1 MRNAIEIGNDFIVT
15 TDNSGGIGEK
25 QGDIVA
31 VPDRLTAYFAARV
44 ALLEQ
49 WSANAEPVTV
59 LIHNFSGSSSWEN
72 YVQGVKDLFQE
83 AGLDVPAISGS
94 TETNMEL
101 VQSAVA
107 VTMIGKKKEVCVV
120 GDLTWFTYGA
130 PLVGDEVIERAC
142 EVASIGKLYKAIESG
157 IVQRIWPV
165 GSRGIAEEVRN
176 MTSNS
181 EAIVES
187 MLDTK
192 KSAGPSTVVFL
203 AVKEAKIGEAKKLF
217 GTHLTEIHIEG
228 IKSSDGAH

>member
-25 QGDIVA
+25 QGDIVS

-49 WSANAEPVTV
+49 WSANAEPVTI
-59 LIHNFSGSSSWEN
+59 LIHNFSGSSSWKN
-72 YVQGVKDLFQE
+72 YVQGVKDLFLE
-83 AGLDVPAISGS
+83 AGLDVPTISGS

-120 GDLTWFTYGA
+120 DDLIWFTYGA
-130 PLVGDEVIERAC
+130 PLVGEEVMARAD
-142 EVASIGKLYKAIESG
+142 EVASLCKIHEAIKDE
-157 IVQRIWPV
+157 IVHRIWPV
-165 GSRGIAEEVRN
+165 GSRGIAKEVRA
-176 MTSNS
+176 MSKNS
-181 EAIVES
+181 EALVES
-187 MLDTK
+187 ELDTE

-203 AVKEAKIGEAKKLF
+203 AIPVAKIAAAKALF
-217 GTHLTEIHIEG
+217 GAHLNELY
-228 IKSSDGAH
+228 IKGL